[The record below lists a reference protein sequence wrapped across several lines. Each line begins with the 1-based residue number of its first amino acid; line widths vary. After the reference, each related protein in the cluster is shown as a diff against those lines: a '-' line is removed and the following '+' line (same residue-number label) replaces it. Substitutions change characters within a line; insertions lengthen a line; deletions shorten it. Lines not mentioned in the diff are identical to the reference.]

1 MVIPAST
8 VTAFYVRLCT
18 KNNQPGWDGENRERL
33 QETMTQTQ
41 DTQNPQ
47 ETRPAEAA
55 ADLTALVTAAESLLF
70 VAGRPLDYT
79 ELRKLLDV
87 NDTRLARVLEVL
99 TEQLESQGRGIR
111 VQRLETQ
118 VQLVTAP
125 ENARYIA
132 ALLGLPMTAKLTT
145 AAMETLA
152 VISYRQPMTR
162 AQIEAVRG
170 VNSDRALAS
179 LIQHGLVAE
188 VGRAQT
194 VGRPALFATTADFL
208 QQFGLTTL
216 AELPHV
222 QQPDSNAQNGQHA
235 ETEQPEQL
243 TLESQNGQRETEQ
256 LEQLTLEDQNGYH
269 QEPATEPQLESE
281 EQNGLQQTVA
291 NDEPI
296 ELAEQN
302 GHQEVP
308 VDEQSGLVSQNG
320 HHQEAPEHEWWHKPE
335 GQSGQ
340 QEEA

>member
-1 MVIPAST
+1 
-8 VTAFYVRLCT
+8 
-18 KNNQPGWDGENRERL
+18 
-33 QETMTQTQ
+33 MTQTQ

-55 ADLTALVTAAESLLF
+55 ADLTALVAAAESLLF

-87 NDTRLARVLEVL
+87 NDTRLSRVLEML
-99 TEQLESQGRGIR
+99 SEQLESQGRGIR

-188 VGRAQT
+188 VGRAPT

-222 QQPDSNAQNGQHA
+222 
-235 ETEQPEQL
+235 
-243 TLESQNGQRETEQ
+243 
-256 LEQLTLEDQNGYH
+256 
-269 QEPATEPQLESE
+269 
-281 EQNGLQQTVA
+281 
-291 NDEPI
+291 
-296 ELAEQN
+296 
-302 GHQEVP
+302 
-308 VDEQSGLVSQNG
+308 
-320 HHQEAPEHEWWHKPE
+320 
-335 GQSGQ
+335 
-340 QEEA
+340 